1 MIEELMEFVD
11 VKEGKDDELVEFI
24 RGKMLT
30 PDSVRKFLEKAI
42 TLSPTAEERQAIQP
56 ILDKYHH
63 KGLETWKSN
72 HMDSI
77 IEEEVAKRNPGE
89 TPEQKRIR
97 ALEIKL
103 EEAEKKE
110 RKMRLET
117 HAQNLASQN
126 GLPTD
131 LVSFFV
137 GQDEVS
143 TEGNVEKF
151 GQVLNDYVQAQVKSR
166 FRDGGRNIQTPRQAT
181 ASDIDKL
188 KEQYQNAVKD
198 GMKLQD
204 RIKLSRQIQ
213 ELENMKE

>member
-151 GQVLNDYVQAQVKSR
+151 GEVLNDYVQAQVKSR

-181 ASDIDKL
+181 AGEVDKL
-188 KEQYQNAVKD
+188 RERYEKAGELGLKTEE
-198 GMKLQD
+198 KL
-204 RIKLSRQIQ
+204 RLKRQIQ
-213 ELENMKE
+213 ESERME